1 MQNSRAKTYSG
12 EANVILVTGATGT
25 VGREVVAQLLV
36 VGAKVRALTR
46 NPSGAQLDRQVELVA
61 GDLNQPETIA
71 KAVEGVERIFSLAL
85 GPQLGIQ
92 EASLVQA
99 AQKAGARH
107 IVKLSAL
114 RPAGEARSGIA
125 TWHQASER
133 AIQNMDIAWTFV
145 QPGAFMSNAL
155 NWRDSIKG
163 QGKVFSNYGDGK
175 LSYIHPRD
183 IAAVAVRALT
193 EPGHEGKAY
202 PVTGPEALS
211 VSELVQLLS
220 EAVGKPIE
228 YLPITDDVAREGMEK
243 AGLPIFLI
251 DALLP
256 FASFVRSG
264 KGAETL
270 PTVEQVTGRK
280 QLTFTDWARE
290 HATDFR

>member
-1 MQNSRAKTYSG
+1 M
-12 EANVILVTGATGT
+12 ILVTGATGT
-25 VGREVVAQLLV
+25 VGREVVAQLLLA
-36 VGAKVRALTR
+36 GEKVRALTR
-46 NPSGAQLDRQVELVA
+46 NPSRAQLDEQVELVA
-61 GDLNQPETIA
+61 GDFNQPETLA
-71 KAVEGVERIFSLAL
+71 KAVEGVESIFSLAF

-92 EASLVQA
+92 EASLAQA
-99 AQKAGARH
+99 GKKAGARH

-114 RPAGEARSGIA
+114 RPGGEARSSIG
-125 TWHQASER
+125 TWHLASER
-133 AIQNMDIAWTFV
+133 ALQSIGIAWTFV

-163 QGKVFSNYGDGK
+163 RGKVFSNYGDGK
-175 LSYIHPRD
+175 VAYIHPRD

-193 EPGHEGKAY
+193 EPGHEGKVY
-202 PVTGPEALS
+202 PVTGPEALN

-228 YLPITDDVAREGMEK
+228 YVPITDDAAREGMQK
-243 AGLPIFLI
+243 AGLPTFLI

-270 PTVEQVTGRK
+270 PTVEQVIGRK
-280 QLTFTDWARE
+280 QLTFADWARE
-290 HATDFR
+290 HAADFR

>member
-1 MQNSRAKTYSG
+1 LHRRPK
-12 EANVILVTGATGT
+12 
-25 VGREVVAQLLV
+25 
-36 VGAKVRALTR
+36 K
-46 NPSGAQLDRQVELVA
+46 P
-61 GDLNQPETIA
+61 
-71 KAVEGVERIFSLAL
+71 GV
-85 GPQLGIQ
+85 
-92 EASLVQA
+92 
-99 AQKAGARH
+99 RH
-107 IVKLSAL
+107 IVKLSGL
-114 RPAGEARSGIA
+114 RPGGEARSVLA

-133 AIQNMDIAWTFV
+133 AIQNMGIAWTFV

-175 LSYIHPRD
+175 LAYIHPRD

-211 VSELVQLLS
+211 VGELVQLLS
-220 EAVGKPIE
+220 DAVGKPIE
-228 YLPITDDVAREGMEK
+228 YVPITDDVAREGMQK

-264 KGAETL
+264 KGAEIL
-270 PTVEQVTGRK
+270 PTVEQVIGRK
-280 QLTFTDWARE
+280 QLTFADWARE
-290 HATDFR
+290 HAADFR

>member
-1 MQNSRAKTYSG
+1 
-12 EANVILVTGATGT
+12 VVLVTGATGT
-25 VGREVVAQLLV
+25 VGREVVAQLLAA
-36 VGAKVRALTR
+36 GEKVRALTR
-46 NPSGAQLDRQVELVA
+46 NPSRAQLDEQVEVVA
-61 GDLNQPETIA
+61 GDFNQPETLA
-71 KAVEGVERIFSLAL
+71 KAVEGVESIFSLAF
-85 GPQLGIQ
+85 GPQLAIQ
-92 EASLVQA
+92 EASLAQA
-99 AQKAGARH
+99 GKKAGARH

-114 RPAGEARSGIA
+114 RPGGEARSTIA
-125 TWHQASER
+125 TWHLASER
-133 AIQNMDIAWTFV
+133 AIQNLGIAWTFV

-155 NWRDSIKG
+155 NWRDSIER

-175 LSYIHPRD
+175 VAYIHPRD

-211 VSELVQLLS
+211 VGDVVQLLS

-228 YLPITDDVAREGMEK
+228 YVPISDDAAREGMQK

-264 KGAETL
+264 KGAEIL
-270 PTVEQVTGRK
+270 PTVEQVIGRK
-280 QLTFTDWARE
+280 PLTFADWAGE
-290 HATDFR
+290 HAADFR

>member
-1 MQNSRAKTYSG
+1 M
-12 EANVILVTGATGT
+12 ILVTGATGT
-25 VGREVVAQLLV
+25 VGREVVAQLLLA
-36 VGAKVRALTR
+36 GEKVRALTR
-46 NPSGAQLDRQVELVA
+46 NPSRAQLDEQVELVA
-61 GDLNQPETIA
+61 GDFNQPETLA
-71 KAVEGVERIFSLAL
+71 KAVEGVESIFSLAF

-92 EASLVQA
+92 EASLAQA
-99 AQKAGARH
+99 GKKAGARH

-114 RPAGEARSGIA
+114 RPGGEARSSIG
-125 TWHQASER
+125 TWHLASER
-133 AIQNMDIAWTFV
+133 ALQSIGIAWTFV

-155 NWRDSIKG
+155 YWTDSIKG

-175 LSYIHPRD
+175 VAYIHPRD

-193 EPGHEGKAY
+193 EPGHEGKVY
-202 PVTGPEALS
+202 PVTGPEALN

-228 YLPITDDVAREGMEK
+228 YVPITDDAAREGMQK
-243 AGLPIFLI
+243 AGLPTFLI

-270 PTVEQVTGRK
+270 PTVEQVIGRK
-280 QLTFTDWARE
+280 QLTFADWARE
-290 HATDFR
+290 HAADFR